1 MQAQARSNTRFAPRR
16 HFSEMRTRI
25 ALRTLSEH
33 EIGRPHGRMR
43 LKNIVQGQLDAR
55 VQPLYD
61 FFSVAVNTAT
71 RAETLFTTP
80 FGQQY
85 TGAGGSAIIKTLW
98 HSNLL
103 TSGALDAPKKL
114 LVKNI
119 SLVGRPDMSIA
130 DVNALVGQYLVSF
143 STLGKQF
150 WVGHG
155 QKLPAGGGAFASG
168 GATFTAPQAQFSAAN
183 GWPSAQ
189 NVAPI
194 TDGIPDIPG
203 YPPITPITGVLLE
216 QQQPFQVICDPTLTA
231 GTVYTTA
238 NSTTTIPG
246 YVSVGV
252 FAWIYLEGITLVAV
266 V

>member
-1 MQAQARSNTRFAPRR
+1 MQAQSNSRFAPR
-16 HFSEMRTRI
+16 HNPTRKV
-25 ALRTLSEH
+25 ALRTMSEH
-33 EIGRPHGRMR
+33 EVGRPHGRMR

-61 FFSVAVNTAT
+61 FFSVAVNSA
-71 RAETLFTTP
+71 AVQENLFTIP

-85 TGAGGSAIIKTLW
+85 TGAGAGAAIRKTLF

-119 SLVGRPDMSIA
+119 SLMGRPDMSVL
-130 DVNALVGQYLVSF
+130 DVNALAGQYLVTF
-143 STLGKQF
+143 TTLGKQF

-168 GATFTAPQAQFSAAN
+168 AATFTAPQAQISTAN
-183 GWPSAQ
+183 GWPTAQ

-194 TDGIPDIPG
+194 TDGVPDIPG

-216 QQQPFQVICDPTLTA
+216 QQQPFSVQCDPTLTA
-231 GTVYTTA
+231 ATVYTTQ
-238 NSTTTIPG
+238 NSTTTVPG
-246 YVSVGV
+246 YVSVGIQ
-252 FAWIYLEGITLVAV
+252 AWIYLEGITLVAV

>member
-1 MQAQARSNTRFAPRR
+1 MFATKSNRQSQSTRYNRVP
-16 HFSEMRTRI
+16 
-25 ALRTLSEH
+25 LRTMSEH

-43 LKNIVQGQLDAR
+43 LRNIVQGQLDAR

-61 FFSVAVNTAT
+61 FFSVALATAA
-71 RAETLFTTP
+71 RAETLFTIP

-85 TGAGGSAIIKTLW
+85 TGAGAAGAIIKTFF
-98 HSNLL
+98 HTNLL

-119 SLVGRPDMSIA
+119 SLMGRPDMSIA
-130 DVNALVGQYLVSF
+130 DVNALVGQYLITF

-150 WVGHG
+150 WIGHG
-155 QKLPAGGGAFASG
+155 QKLPAGSGTFASG
-168 GATFTAPQAQFSAAN
+168 GATFTAPQAQFGAAN
-183 GWPSAQ
+183 GWPSGE

-194 TDGIPDIPG
+194 TDGVPDIPG

-216 QQQPFQVICDPTLTA
+216 QQQPFQVVCDPTQTQA
-231 GTVYTTA
+231 TIYTTA

-246 YVSVGV
+246 YISVGIQ
-252 FAWIYLEGITLVAV
+252 AWIYLEGITLVAV

>member
-1 MQAQARSNTRFAPRR
+1 MQATRFAERR
-16 HFSEMRTRI
+16 HSRVP
-25 ALRTLSEH
+25 LRVLSEH
-33 EIGRPHGRMR
+33 EIGRPRGRQR

-61 FFSVAVNTAT
+61 FFSVAINTAV
-71 RAETLFTTP
+71 RAETLFTIP

-85 TGAGGSAIIKTLW
+85 TGAGGAAINKTLW
-98 HSNLL
+98 HTNLL
-103 TSGALDAPKKL
+103 NSGSLDAPKKL

-119 SLVGRPDMSIA
+119 SLMGRNDMSPL
-130 DVNALVGQYLVSF
+130 DLNALVGQYLVRF
-143 STLGKQF
+143 STLGKDF

-155 QKLPAGGGAFASG
+155 QKLPAGGGAFVSG
-168 GATFTAPQAQFSAAN
+168 MATFTAPQAQFSTAN
-183 GWPSAQ
+183 GWPTGQ
-189 NVAPI
+189 NTAPI
-194 TDGIPDIPG
+194 TDGVPDIPG

-216 QQQPFQVICDPTLTA
+216 QQQPFQVLVDPTQTA
-231 GTVYTTA
+231 ATIYTTQ

-246 YVSVGV
+246 LVSVGV

>member
-1 MQAQARSNTRFAPRR
+1 MQLAERF
-16 HFSEMRTRI
+16 SRTRRSVQ
-25 ALRTLSEH
+25 LRTMSEH

-71 RAETLFTTP
+71 RAETLFTIP
-80 FGQQY
+80 YGQTY
-85 TGAGGSAIIKTLW
+85 TGAGGAALIKTYY
-98 HSNLL
+98 HTNLL

-119 SLVGRPDMSIA
+119 SLMGRPDMSIA
-130 DVNALVGQYLVSF
+130 DVNALVGQYLVTF
-143 STLGKQF
+143 TTLGKQF
-150 WVGHG
+150 WIGHG
-155 QKLPAGGGAFASG
+155 QKLPAGGGTFASG
-168 GATFTAPQAQFSAAN
+168 GATFTAPQAQFGAAN

-194 TDGIPDIPG
+194 TDPVPDIPG

-216 QQQPFQVICDPTLTA
+216 QQQPFQVIADPTQTQA
-231 GTVYTTA
+231 TVYTTA
-238 NSTTTIPG
+238 NSTTTVPG

-252 FAWIYLEGITLVAV
+252 IAWIYLEGITLVAV

>member
-80 FGQQY
+80 FGQAY

-203 YPPITPITGVLLE
+203 YPPIIPITGVLLE

>member
-1 MQAQARSNTRFAPRR
+1 MLATKEKFAPRR
-16 HFSEMRTRI
+16 HFSEMRTRV
-25 ALRTLSEH
+25 ALRTMSEH

-61 FFSVAVNTAT
+61 IFTVAVNTAC
-71 RAETLFTTP
+71 RAETLFTIP
-80 FGQQY
+80 YGQQY
-85 TGAGGSAIIKTLW
+85 TGAGGSAVTKTYY
-98 HSNLL
+98 HTNLL

-119 SLVGRPDMSIA
+119 SLLNRPDQSVQDTI
-130 DVNALVGQYLVSF
+130 ALVGQYVVTF

-150 WVGHG
+150 WIGHG
-155 QKLPAGGGAFASG
+155 QKLPGGAGVHASG
-168 GATFTAPQAQFSAAN
+168 AATFTSPQAQIATAN
-183 GWPSAQ
+183 GWPTAG

-194 TDGIPDIPG
+194 TDGVPDIPG

-216 QQQPFQVICDPTLTA
+216 QQQPFQVIADPTITG

-238 NSTTTIPG
+238 NSTTTVPG
-246 YVSVGV
+246 YVSVGII
-252 FAWIYLEGITLVAV
+252 AWVYLEGITLVAV

>member
-1 MQAQARSNTRFAPRR
+1 MLATSSRRAESTRFNRVP
-16 HFSEMRTRI
+16 
-25 ALRTLSEH
+25 LRVMSEH

-61 FFSVAVNTAT
+61 FFSVAVTTAV
-71 RAETLFTTP
+71 RVETLFTIP

-85 TGAGGSAIIKTLW
+85 TGAGGAAINKTFF
-98 HSNLL
+98 HTNLL

-119 SLVGRPDMSIA
+119 SLMTDTRMWPTDQNS
-130 DVNALVGQYLVSF
+130 LCSLYLVTF

-150 WVGHG
+150 WIGHG
-155 QKLPAGGGAFASG
+155 QKLPAGGGACISG
-168 GATFTAPQAQFSAAN
+168 AATFTAPQAQFATSN
-183 GWPSAQ
+183 GWPSGQ

-194 TDGIPDIPG
+194 TDGVPDIPG

-216 QQQPFQVICDPTLTA
+216 QQQPFSVVVDPSQTAATIYTTFTPTA
-231 GTVYTTA
+231 GL
-238 NSTTTIPG
+238 
-246 YVSVGV
+246 VGV
-252 FAWIYLEGITLVAV
+252 GIIAWIYLEGIQLVAV

>member
-1 MQAQARSNTRFAPRR
+1 MQATSSRRGESTRYN
-16 HFSEMRTRI
+16 RI
-25 ALRTLSEH
+25 PLRTMSEH

-61 FFSVAVNTAT
+61 FFSVAINTAV
-71 RAETLFTTP
+71 RAETLFTIP

-85 TGAGGSAIIKTLW
+85 TGAGAAGAIIKTFF
-98 HSNLL
+98 HTNLL

-119 SLVGRPDMSIA
+119 SLMGDPRMSIA
-130 DVNALVGQYLVSF
+130 DVNALVGQYLVTF

-150 WVGHG
+150 WIGHG
-155 QKLPAGGGAFASG
+155 QKLPAGGGTFASG
-168 GATFTAPQAQFSAAN
+168 GATFTAPQAQFAACN
-183 GWPSAQ
+183 GWPTGS

-194 TDGIPDIPG
+194 TDGVPDIPG

-216 QQQPFQVICDPTLTA
+216 QQQPFQVVCDPTQTA
-231 GTVYTTA
+231 AALYTTA
-238 NSTTTIPG
+238 NSATTVPG
-246 YVSVGV
+246 YISVGV
-252 FAWIYLEGITLVAV
+252 LAWIYLEGITLVAV

>member
-1 MQAQARSNTRFAPRR
+1 MQATSSRRGASTRF
-16 HFSEMRTRI
+16 TRVP
-25 ALRTLSEH
+25 LRTMSEH

-61 FFSVAVNTAT
+61 FFSVAVTTAV
-71 RAETLFTTP
+71 RAETLFTIP

-85 TGAGGSAIIKTLW
+85 TGAGAAGAIIKTFY
-98 HSNLL
+98 HTNLL

-119 SLVGRPDMSIA
+119 SLMGRPDITIQDM
-130 DVNALVGQYLVSF
+130 NALVGQYLITF

-150 WVGHG
+150 WIGHG
-155 QKLPAGGGAFASG
+155 QKLPAGAGAFASG
-168 GATFTAPQAQFSAAN
+168 IATLTAPLAVTSTAN
-183 GWPSAQ
+183 GWPTGQ

-194 TDGIPDIPG
+194 TDGVPDIPG

-216 QQQPFQVICDPTLTA
+216 QQQPFAVVCDPTQTGAAL
-231 GTVYTTA
+231 YTTF
-238 NSTTTIPG
+238 TTATGITATG
-246 YVSVGV
+246 IN
-252 FAWIYLEGITLVAV
+252 AWIYLEGITLVAV

>member
-1 MQAQARSNTRFAPRR
+1 MQAATSSRRAESTRFNRVP
-16 HFSEMRTRI
+16 
-25 ALRTLSEH
+25 LRTMSEH

-61 FFSVAVNTAT
+61 FFSVAINTAV
-71 RAETLFTTP
+71 RAETLFTIP

-85 TGAGGSAIIKTLW
+85 TGAGAAGAIIKTFY
-98 HSNLL
+98 HTNLL

-119 SLVGRPDMSIA
+119 SLMGRPDMVIP
-130 DVNALVGQYLVSF
+130 DVNALGGQYLITF
-143 STLGKQF
+143 TTLGKQF
-150 WVGHG
+150 WIGHG
-155 QKLPAGGGAFASG
+155 QKLPAGGGTY
-168 GATFTAPQAQFSAAN
+168 ATGIATLTAPLAQTGVAN
-183 GWPSAQ
+183 GWPSGQ

-194 TDGIPDIPG
+194 TDGVPDIPG

-216 QQQPFQVICDPTLTA
+216 QQQPFQVICDPTQTAAALYTAFNTTA
-231 GTVYTTA
+231 GFIT
-238 NSTTTIPG
+238 PG
-246 YVSVGV
+246 MNV
-252 FAWIYLEGITLVAV
+252 WIYLEGITLVAV

>member
-1 MQAQARSNTRFAPRR
+1 MQATSSRRAESNRFNRV
-16 HFSEMRTRI
+16 
-25 ALRTLSEH
+25 ALRTMSEH

-43 LKNIVQGQLDAR
+43 LRNIVQGQLDAR

-61 FFSVAVNTAT
+61 FFSVAVNTAV
-71 RAETLFTTP
+71 RAETLFTIP

-85 TGAGGSAIIKTLW
+85 TGAGAAGAIIKTFY
-98 HSNLL
+98 HTNLL

-119 SLVGRPDMSIA
+119 SFMGRPDMSPA
-130 DVNALVGQYLVSF
+130 DVNALVGQYLITF

-150 WVGHG
+150 WIGHG
-155 QKLPAGGGAFASG
+155 QKLPAGGGTFNSG
-168 GATFTAPQAQFSAAN
+168 VTGNTTTLSQVSSCN
-183 GWPSAQ
+183 GWPSGQ

-194 TDGIPDIPG
+194 TDGVPDIPG

-216 QQQPFQVICDPTLTA
+216 QQQPFQVVCDPTQTA
-231 GTVYTTA
+231 ATIYTTQ
-238 NSTTTIPG
+238 NSVTTDPG
-246 YVSVGV
+246 LPSVGV
-252 FAWIYLEGITLVAV
+252 LAWIYLEGITLVAV

>member
-1 MQAQARSNTRFAPRR
+1 MQATSSRRAESTRYNRVP
-16 HFSEMRTRI
+16 
-25 ALRTLSEH
+25 LRTMSEH

-61 FFSVAVNTAT
+61 FFSVAANTAV
-71 RAETLFTTP
+71 RAETLFTIP

-85 TGAGGSAIIKTLW
+85 TGAGAAGAVIKTFY
-98 HSNLL
+98 HTNLL

-119 SLVGRPDMSIA
+119 SLLNDPRQTIRDT
-130 DVNALVGQYLVSF
+130 NALVGQYLITF

-150 WVGHG
+150 WIGHG
-155 QKLPAGGGAFASG
+155 QKLPGGGGTFASG
-168 GATFTAPQAQFSAAN
+168 AATFTAPQAQFATSN
-183 GWPSAQ
+183 GWPTGT

-194 TDGIPDIPG
+194 TDGVPDIPG

-216 QQQPFQVICDPTLTA
+216 QQQPFQVVCDPTQTA
-231 GTVYTTA
+231 AALYTTD
-238 NSTTTIPG
+238 NGVTTTPG
-246 YVSVGV
+246 YLSVGII
-252 FAWIYLEGITLVAV
+252 AWIYLEGITLVAV

>member
-1 MQAQARSNTRFAPRR
+1 MQSQTSSRFAPRGR
-16 HFSEMRTRI
+16 KV
-25 ALRTLSEH
+25 ALRTMSEH

-61 FFSVAVNTAT
+61 FFSVAITTAV
-71 RAETLFTTP
+71 RAETLFTIP

-85 TGAGGSAIIKTLW
+85 TGAGGAAINKTLF
-98 HSNLL
+98 HTNLL

-119 SLVGRPDMSIA
+119 SLMGRPDMSVPDI
-130 DVNALVGQYLVSF
+130 NALAGQYLVTF

-150 WVGHG
+150 WIGHG

-168 GATFTAPQAQFSAAN
+168 AATFTAPQAQISTSN
-183 GWPSAQ
+183 GWPTAQ

-194 TDGIPDIPG
+194 TDGVPDIPG

-231 GTVYTTA
+231 ATIYTTQ
-238 NSTTTIPG
+238 NSVTTVPG

-252 FAWIYLEGITLVAV
+252 QAWIYLEGITLVAV

>member
-1 MQAQARSNTRFAPRR
+1 MQAQSSRFTQRGSR
-16 HFSEMRTRI
+16 KV
-25 ALRTLSEH
+25 ALRTMSEH

-61 FFSVAVNTAT
+61 FFSVAVNTAC
-71 RAETLFTTP
+71 RAETLFTIP

-85 TGAGGSAIIKTLW
+85 TGAGAAGAITKTLF

-119 SLVGRPDMSIA
+119 SLMGRPDMSVA
-130 DVNALVGQYLVSF
+130 DVNALVGQYLVTF
-143 STLGKQF
+143 TTLGKQF

-155 QKLPAGGGAFASG
+155 QKLPAGAGAFASG
-168 GATFTAPQAQFSAAN
+168 AATFTAPQAQISAGN
-183 GWPSAQ
+183 GWPSAE

-194 TDGIPDIPG
+194 TDGVPDIPG

-216 QQQPFQVICDPTLTA
+216 QQQPFQVICDPTQTA
-231 GTVYTTA
+231 ATVYTTA
-238 NSTTTIPG
+238 NSVTTIPG

-252 FAWIYLEGITLVAV
+252 QAWIYLEGITLVAV

>member
-1 MQAQARSNTRFAPRR
+1 MQAALATRRAESTRFNRVP
-16 HFSEMRTRI
+16 
-25 ALRTLSEH
+25 LRTMSEH

-61 FFSVAVNTAT
+61 FFSVAVNTAV
-71 RAETLFTTP
+71 RAETLFTIP

-85 TGAGGSAIIKTLW
+85 TGAGAGAAIIKTFF
-98 HSNLL
+98 HTNLL

-119 SLVGRPDMSIA
+119 SFMGDPRMSIA
-130 DVNALVGQYLVSF
+130 DVNALVGQYLITF

-150 WVGHG
+150 WIGHG
-155 QKLPAGGGAFASG
+155 QKLPAGGGTFASG
-168 GATFTAPQAQFSAAN
+168 GATFTAPQAQFGACN
-183 GWPSAQ
+183 GWPSGQ

-194 TDGIPDIPG
+194 TDGVPDIPG

-216 QQQPFQVICDPTLTA
+216 QQQPFQVVCDPTQTA
-231 GTVYTTA
+231 AAVYTTA
-238 NSTTTIPG
+238 NSVTTIPG
-246 YVSVGV
+246 YASVGV
-252 FAWIYLEGITLVAV
+252 LAWIYLEGITLVAV

>member
-1 MQAQARSNTRFAPRR
+1 MQATSSRRAESTRFNRV
-16 HFSEMRTRI
+16 S
-25 ALRTLSEH
+25 LRTLSEH

-43 LKNIVQGQLDAR
+43 VKNIVQGQLDAR

-61 FFSVAVNTAT
+61 FFSVAINTAV
-71 RAETLFTTP
+71 RAETLFTIP

-85 TGAGGSAIIKTLW
+85 TGAGAAGAIIKTFF
-98 HSNLL
+98 HTNLL

-119 SLVGRPDMSIA
+119 SLLNDPRMSVA
-130 DVNALVGQYLVSF
+130 DVNALVGQYLITF

-150 WVGHG
+150 WIGHG
-155 QKLPAGGGAFASG
+155 QKLPGGGGTFASG
-168 GATFTAPQAQFSAAN
+168 GATFTAPQAQLAACN
-183 GWPSAQ
+183 GWPSGQ

-194 TDGIPDIPG
+194 TDGVPDIPG

-216 QQQPFQVICDPTLTA
+216 QQQPFQVVCDPTQTA
-231 GTVYTTA
+231 AALYTTF
-238 NSTTTIPG
+238 TTATGITG
-246 YVSVGV
+246 TGLNV
-252 FAWIYLEGITLVAV
+252 WIYLEGITLVAV

>member
-1 MQAQARSNTRFAPRR
+1 MQATSSRRAESTRYNRVP
-16 HFSEMRTRI
+16 
-25 ALRTLSEH
+25 LRTMSEH

-61 FFSVAVNTAT
+61 FFSVAITTAV
-71 RAETLFTTP
+71 RAETLFTIP

-85 TGAGGSAIIKTLW
+85 TGAGAGGAIIKTFY
-98 HSNLL
+98 HTNLL

-119 SLVGRPDMSIA
+119 SLMGRPDIA
-130 DVNALVGQYLVSF
+130 IPDLNALIGQYLITF

-150 WVGHG
+150 WIGHG
-155 QKLPAGGGAFASG
+155 QKLPAGAGGFASG
-168 GATFTAPQAQFSAAN
+168 IAALTAPLAQVSSAN
-183 GWPSAQ
+183 GWPTGT

-194 TDGIPDIPG
+194 TDGVPDIPG

-216 QQQPFQVICDPTLTA
+216 QQQPFQVVCDPTQTA
-231 GTVYTTA
+231 AALYTTFTIGA
-238 NSTTTIPG
+238 TGIPSTGIN
-246 YVSVGV
+246 
-252 FAWIYLEGITLVAV
+252 AWIYLEGITLVAV

>member
-1 MQAQARSNTRFAPRR
+1 MQATSSRRGESTRYNRV
-16 HFSEMRTRI
+16 S
-25 ALRTLSEH
+25 LRTMSEH

-61 FFSVAVNTAT
+61 FFSVAVTTAVRT
-71 RAETLFTTP
+71 ETLFTIP

-85 TGAGGSAIIKTLW
+85 TGAGAAGAIIKTFF
-98 HSNLL
+98 HTNLL

-119 SLVGRPDMSIA
+119 SLMNRPDMSIA
-130 DVNALVGQYLVSF
+130 DVNALVGQYLITF

-150 WVGHG
+150 WIGHG
-155 QKLPAGGGAFASG
+155 QKLPGGGGTFASG
-168 GATFTAPQAQFSAAN
+168 VAALTAPISQVGACN
-183 GWPSAQ
+183 GWPSGQ

-194 TDGIPDIPG
+194 TDGVPDIPG

-216 QQQPFQVICDPTLTA
+216 QQQPFSVTCDPTQTA
-231 GTVYTTA
+231 AALYTTFTA
-238 NSTTTIPG
+238 AGGILTTGIN
-246 YVSVGV
+246 
-252 FAWIYLEGITLVAV
+252 AWIYLEGITLVAV

>member
-1 MQAQARSNTRFAPRR
+1 MQATSLRRGESTRYNRVP
-16 HFSEMRTRI
+16 
-25 ALRTLSEH
+25 LRTLSEH

-61 FFSVAVNTAT
+61 FFSVAVNTPV
-71 RAETLFTTP
+71 RAETLFTIP

-85 TGAGGSAIIKTLW
+85 TGAGAAGAIIKTFF
-98 HSNLL
+98 HTNLL

-119 SLVGRPDMSIA
+119 SLMGDPRMSIA
-130 DVNALVGQYLVSF
+130 DVNALVGQYLVTF

-150 WVGHG
+150 WIGHG
-155 QKLPAGGGAFASG
+155 QKLPAGGGTFASG
-168 GATFTAPQAQFSAAN
+168 GATFTAPQAQFAACN
-183 GWPSAQ
+183 GWPTGT

-194 TDGIPDIPG
+194 TDGVPDIPG

-216 QQQPFQVICDPTLTA
+216 QQQPFQVVCDPTQTA
-231 GTVYTTA
+231 AVVYTTA
-238 NSTTTIPG
+238 NSVTTIPG

-252 FAWIYLEGITLVAV
+252 LAWIYLEGITLVAV

>member
-1 MQAQARSNTRFAPRR
+1 MQSQTSSRFAPRSSSHR
-16 HFSEMRTRI
+16 RV
-25 ALRTLSEH
+25 ALRTMSEH

-61 FFSVAVNTAT
+61 FFSVAANTAV
-71 RAETLFTTP
+71 RAETLFTIP

-85 TGAGGSAIIKTLW
+85 TGAGAGAAIIKTFF
-98 HSNLL
+98 HTNLL

-119 SLVGRPDMSIA
+119 SLMGRPDMTVLDI
-130 DVNALVGQYLVSF
+130 NALVGQYLVTF

-150 WVGHG
+150 WIGHG

-168 GATFTAPQAQFSAAN
+168 AATFTAPQAQISTAN
-183 GWPSAQ
+183 GWPTAQ

-194 TDGIPDIPG
+194 TDGVPDIPG

-216 QQQPFQVICDPTLTA
+216 QQQPFQVVCDPTQTA
-231 GTVYTTA
+231 AAVYTTQ
-238 NSTTTIPG
+238 NGVTTVPG
-246 YVSVGV
+246 YLSVGIQ
-252 FAWIYLEGITLVAV
+252 AWIYLEGITLVAV

>member
-1 MQAQARSNTRFAPRR
+1 MQAQSSRFTPRGTSPR
-16 HFSEMRTRI
+16 GRV
-25 ALRTLSEH
+25 ALRTMSEH
-33 EIGRPHGRMR
+33 EVGRPHGRMR

-55 VQPLYD
+55 VRPLYD
-61 FFSVAVNTAT
+61 VFTVATNTAT
-71 RAETLFTTP
+71 RAETLFTIP

-85 TGAGGSAIIKTLW
+85 TGAGGSALNKTFW
-98 HSNLL
+98 HTNLL

-119 SLVGRPDMSIA
+119 SLMNRPDMSIA
-130 DVNALVGQYLVSF
+130 DVNALVGQYLVTF
-143 STLGKQF
+143 TTLGKQF
-150 WVGHG
+150 WIGHG
-155 QKLPAGGGAFASG
+155 QKLPGGGGTFASG
-168 GATFTAPQAQFSAAN
+168 GASFTSPQAQFGASN

-194 TDGIPDIPG
+194 TDGVPDIPG

-216 QQQPFQVICDPTLTA
+216 QQQPFQVICDPSQTG
-231 GTVYTTA
+231 GTIYTTA
-238 NSTTTIPG
+238 NSTTSVPG

-252 FAWIYLEGITLVAV
+252 FAWVYLEGITLVAV